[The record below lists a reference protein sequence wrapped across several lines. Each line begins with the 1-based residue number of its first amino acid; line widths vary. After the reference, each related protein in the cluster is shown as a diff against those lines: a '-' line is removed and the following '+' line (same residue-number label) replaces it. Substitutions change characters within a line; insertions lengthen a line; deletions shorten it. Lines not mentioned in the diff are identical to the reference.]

1 MGIVVSD
8 VFVDCLDQLRNAGE
22 YATTQAPG
30 RDIAAIESNPQHSGP
45 MSALIEHR
53 QINRQTK
60 KIKFP
65 TNLCVTQETL
75 SSGRYIT

>member
-22 YATTQAPG
+22 YATTQALD
-30 RDIAAIESNPQHSGP
+30 RDIAAIESNLQHSGP

-53 QINRQTK
+53 
-60 KIKFP
+60 
-65 TNLCVTQETL
+65 
-75 SSGRYIT
+75 